1 MHFRR
6 LFLKFIILFFR
17 NLQKQY
23 ESLIERCNAALRA
36 ADSCLQKLS
45 SFTQG
50 QERLS
55 KWLQEVGLA
64 VQQHTEP
71 KSTLQEKRV
80 QLQSQKV

>member
-1 MHFRR
+1 M
-6 LFLKFIILFFR
+6 LFFR

-80 QLQSQKV
+80 QLQSQKVWKLIG